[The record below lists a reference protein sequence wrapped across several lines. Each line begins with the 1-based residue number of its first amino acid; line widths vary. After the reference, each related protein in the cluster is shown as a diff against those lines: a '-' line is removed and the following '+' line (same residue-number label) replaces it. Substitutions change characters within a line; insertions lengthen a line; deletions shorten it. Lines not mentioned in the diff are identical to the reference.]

1 MPKKTS
7 RSLLA
12 LAVASA
18 LTASTVSPASA
29 LTDSDALAPGGSVDE
44 VMRDLI
50 IGSSQNPG
58 SSGLLLDATLGS
70 LDLVGSS
77 EVPLSGPLLSS
88 DARYPLDTDPSIR
101 TAQIVDR
108 QTEPDHYQVA
118 TGEDR
123 VQRWTVA
130 SPSMQRN
137 VSVEVMLAPDPERA
151 APILYLL
158 DGIDAPR
165 RSGWIGIGGAQE
177 VLGQENV
184 HVVIPTE
191 APGSWYS
198 DWDSEDP
205 ALGLNRWETFITTEL
220 DPLLTEELNASE
232 RRGIGGLSMGASGA
246 VHLANTN
253 PDLFDA
259 VFGISGCYSPVS
271 PMGRQIVNI
280 VTGSRGGDV
289 ENMWG
294 PFGSQ
299 QWEEHDIVADP
310 RGLRDMAVYLSAAD
324 GTLNEEDTARYEGQS
339 FFNLAAGTFL
349 ERGVLTCTEEL
360 DQSMQDRGMDHHL
373 VDYKG
378 EGVHNWANF
387 NDQLAPAWEHIRP
400 ALQET
405 DPSSEVADSLY
416 TRP

>member
-1 MPKKTS
+1 MPKKIT
-7 RSLLA
+7 RPLLA

-18 LTASTVSPASA
+18 LTASTASPASA
-29 LTDSDALAPGGSVDE
+29 LSDSDVLAPGGSVDE

-88 DARYPLDTDPSIR
+88 DDRYPLDTEPSIT
-101 TAQIVDR
+101 TARIVDR
-108 QTEPDHYQVA
+108 QAEPERYQVA
-118 TGEDR
+118 PGEKR

-130 SPSMQRN
+130 SPAMQRN

-177 VLGQENV
+177 VLGRENV

-198 DWDSEDP
+198 DWVSEDP
-205 ALGLNRWETFITTEL
+205 ALGLNMWETFITDEL
-220 DPLLTEELNASE
+220 NPLLEKELNFNG

-246 VHLANTN
+246 VHLANSN
-253 PDLFDA
+253 PELFDA

-280 VTGSRGGDV
+280 VTGSRGGNV

-294 PFGSQ
+294 PFGSDE
-299 QWEEHDIVADP
+299 WKNHDVVADP
-310 RGLRDMAVYLSAAD
+310 EGLRDQAVYLSAAN
-324 GTLNEEDTARYEGQS
+324 GTINEEDYARYEGNP
-339 FFNLAAGTFL
+339 FFDMAAGTFL
-349 ERGVLTCTEEL
+349 ERGVLSCTEEL
-360 DQSMQDRGMDHHL
+360 DRAMTARGMDHHR

-387 NDQLAPAWEHIRP
+387 NAQLAPAWEHILP
-400 ALQET
+400 AL
-405 DPSSEVADSLY
+405 
-416 TRP
+416 R